1 MLTVNELLHDKAIEH
16 AIGLVRYSSATVRRI
31 IALLNRTDPDI
42 VAQIQARVG
51 DINNVTD
58 DRLAALL
65 VAIRDLNRRAY
76 EAVSKALEGDLIEL
90 AHYEADYQAK
100 TLTDALSVTWDVTAP
115 APSTLAAAVNSR
127 PFQGALLHEWVA
139 GLEEGR
145 ARRLRDAIRMG
156 LVEGETTDQIVRRVR
171 GTKALNYRDGVLD
184 ISRRSA
190 EAVVRTA
197 VSHVAARARQET
209 FEANEDLVK
218 GWKFVATLD
227 QRTSAQCRA
236 LDGKVFKVGDDR
248 MLPPRHVNC
257 RSSTSAVTKSWRELG
272 LSADE
277 VDGETR
283 ASMDGQVPAETTYE
297 DWLRS
302 KPAAFQDD
310 ILGAEKGKLFRAGG
324 LSLDAF
330 VDRKGREY
338 SLDELRRR
346 EAAAFRKAGL
356 DEAA

>member
-51 DINNVTD
+51 DISNVTD
-58 DRLAALL
+58 DRLQALL
-65 VAIRDLNRRAY
+65 AAIRDINRRAY
-76 EAVSKALEGDLIEL
+76 DAVTKTLEGDLIEL

-197 VSHVAARARQET
+197 VNHTATRAREET
-209 FEANEDLVK
+209 YKANDELIK
-218 GWKFVATLD
+218 GIRWVSTLD
-227 QRTSAQCRA
+227 ARTSAVCRA
-236 LDGKVFKVGDDR
+236 RDGKIYPVDTGPR
-248 MLPPRHVNC
+248 PPAHIGC

-283 ASMDGQVPAETTYE
+283 ASMDGQVPAEMTYQ

>member
-51 DINNVTD
+51 DISNVTD
-58 DRLAALL
+58 DRLQALL
-65 VAIRDLNRRAY
+65 AAIRDINRRAY
-76 EAVSKALEGDLIEL
+76 DAVTKTLEGDLIEL

-197 VSHVAARARQET
+197 VNHTATRAREET
-209 FEANEDLVK
+209 YKANDELIK
-218 GWKFVATLD
+218 GIRWVSTLD
-227 QRTSAQCRA
+227 ARTSAVCRA
-236 LDGKVFKVGDDR
+236 RDGKIYPVDTGPR
-248 MLPPRHVNC
+248 PPAHIGC

>member
-51 DINNVTD
+51 DISNVTD
-58 DRLAALL
+58 DRLQALL
-65 VAIRDLNRRAY
+65 AAIRDINRRAY
-76 EAVSKALEGDLIEL
+76 DAVTKALEGDLIEL

-115 APSTLAAAVNSR
+115 APSTLAAAVNSQ
-127 PFQGALLHEWVA
+127 PFQGALLREWVA
-139 GLEEGR
+139 GLEDGR
-145 ARRLRDAIRMG
+145 ARRLRDAIRLG
-156 LVEGETTDQIVRRVR
+156 VVEGEATDQIVRRVR

-197 VSHVAARARQET
+197 VNHTATRAREET
-209 FEANEDLVK
+209 YKANDDLIK
-218 GWKFVATLD
+218 GIRWVSTLD
-227 QRTSAQCRA
+227 ARTSAVCRA
-236 LDGKVFKVGDDR
+236 RDGKVFPVDDGPR
-248 MLPPRHVNC
+248 PPAHINC
-257 RSSTSAVTKSWRELG
+257 RSSTTPVTKSWRELG

-283 ASMDGQVPAETTYE
+283 ASMDGQVPAEMTYQ